1 MRVKIKLMLIAS
13 LLFSACSQKTE
24 NFPILQKAQKDY
36 LLIKEDKSIN
46 QNASKELYKSA
57 KIYNSSK
64 NPKDKEEAL
73 HLAFM
78 LKAQIEIAKQSA
90 RGRELES
97 KLEELKTLKTKALLD
112 EKDSELLLLKK
123 EAQKAKLEAK
133 MTLEKLEALKEL
145 NAKQTNRGLVLTLG
159 DVLFETSRSTLL
171 EGSIRAISKLT
182 EFLIDNP
189 ERSVLIEGHTD
200 NVGSLTFNLDLSLRR
215 SVSVEEAL
223 ILKGVRA
230 ERLLVKGYGE
240 MYPVA
245 SNDDSSGRQ
254 RNRRVEIVILEE
266 GVNPAQMML
275 ENR

>member
-1 MRVKIKLMLIAS
+1 MRFKIKLILISAVV
-13 LLFSACSQKTE
+13 FSGCSQKAE
-24 NFPILQKAQKDY
+24 NFPMLEKAQKDY
-36 LLIKEDKSIN
+36 LFIKKDENIN
-46 QNASKELYKSA
+46 QNASKELFKA
-57 KIYNSSK
+57 TKIYNSSK
-64 NPKDKEEAL
+64 NLEDKDKAE

-78 LKAQIEIAKQSA
+78 LKAQIEIAKQRA
-90 RGRELES
+90 KQKELKSE
-97 KLEELKTLKTKALLD
+97 LEELKTLKTKALLD

-159 DVLFETSRSTLL
+159 DVLFETGRSTLL
-171 EGSIRAISKLT
+171 DGSMRAISKLA

-189 ERSVLIEGHTD
+189 RRFVLIEGHTD

-223 ILKGVRA
+223 ILKGVGA

-245 SNDDSSGRQ
+245 SNDDSSGKQ

-266 GVNPAQMML
+266 GVNPKEMIL

>member
-1 MRVKIKLMLIAS
+1 MRFKIGLTLIVS
-13 LLFSACSQKTE
+13 VVFLGCSQKVDD
-24 NFPILQKAQKDY
+24 FVVLKKAQKDY
-36 LLIKEDKSIN
+36 LLIKEDKEIN
-46 QNASKELYKSA
+46 EYASKELFKA
-57 KIYNSSK
+57 TKIFNSSK
-64 NPKDKEEAL
+64 SVEDKKEAE

-90 RGRELES
+90 RDKELKRELE
-97 KLEELKTLKTKALLD
+97 KLKTAKIKALLD

-145 NAKQTNRGLVLTLG
+145 NAKETNRGLVLTLG
-159 DVLFETSRSTLL
+159 DVLFETGRSNLL
-171 EGSIRAISKLT
+171 DGSMRAILKLS

-200 NVGSLTFNLDLSLRR
+200 DVGTLTSNLDLSLRR
-215 SVSVEEAL
+215 AASVEKAL
-223 ILKGVRA
+223 IERGVSSS
-230 ERLLVKGYGE
+230 RLLVKGYGE

-245 SNDDSSGRQ
+245 TNSDESGRQ

-266 GVNPAQMML
+266 GVDPLEMVL

>member
-1 MRVKIKLMLIAS
+1 MRFKIKLVLISAVV
-13 LLFSACSQKTE
+13 FSGCSQKIE
-24 NFPILQKAQKDY
+24 NFPILEKAQKDY
-36 LLIKEDKSIN
+36 LFIKEDKSIN
-46 QNASKELYKSA
+46 QNASKELYKA
-57 KIYNSSK
+57 TKIYNSSK
-64 NPKDKEEAL
+64 NLEDKEKAE
-73 HLAFM
+73 HLAFV

-90 RGRELES
+90 KSKELES

-112 EKDSELLLLKK
+112 EKDNELLLLKK
-123 EAQKAKLEAK
+123 EAQKAKLETK

-145 NAKQTNRGLVLTLG
+145 NAQQTNRGLVLTLG
-159 DVLFETSRSTLL
+159 DVLFETGRSNLL
-171 EGSIRAISKLT
+171 EGSVRAISKLA

-215 SVSVEEAL
+215 STAVQEAL
-223 ILKGVRA
+223 IEKGVA
-230 ERLLVKGYGE
+230 SWRLLVKGYGE

-245 SNDDSSGRQ
+245 SNSDASGKQ

-266 GVNPAQMML
+266 GVNPEQMML